1 MKVFFSFF
9 LCLLIMGTAFAD
21 DDIDYVEKSI
31 KTKLNAMILILEKD
45 DITQQEKES
54 RIIEIISP
62 LFDFSKMAKLALGKK
77 YWPGLSK
84 KEKKE
89 YSDIFIKRLKE
100 SYVNKFNLYTD
111 EKINYKIPLRVR
123 KKIHFPIE
131 LISKNNSV
139 TMLCKFYKS
148 KRGWIIYDAEI
159 QGVSVISTYRS
170 QFDQVLRKGSI
181 DDLIIKLQQMDTDE
195 SGDSLNLDKEQVQQ
209 ALKL

>member
-111 EKINYKIPLRVR
+111 EKINYKTPLRFK

-181 DDLIIKLQQMDTDE
+181 DDLIIKLQQMDTE
-195 SGDSLNLDKEQVQQ
+195 SGDSLNPDKEQVQQ